1 MNKFYRVTDAEM
13 EVLASYMDDEI
24 REEVYSRFAPC
35 TNDELLGQV
44 LLRSGISK
52 EAIEEALNIEVSE
65 IEETFTVI
73 NSIKDFMYCNNHLKS
88 FKMIYPGRDFVTEK
102 SEKGKEYRLYLDKYI
117 EYLDLLKKKFPGIQ
131 ILCGVQEYFP
141 EIGHTFVDGRL
152 FYTWCNAIV
161 LYK

>member
-24 REEVYSRFAPC
+24 REAVYFRFAPC
-35 TNDELLGQV
+35 TNEELLGQV

-65 IEETFTVI
+65 FEETLSVI
-73 NSIKDFMYCNNHLKS
+73 NFIKDFMYSNNYLNSIKL
-88 FKMIYPGRDFVTEK
+88 IYPGRDFVTEK
-102 SEKGKEYRLYLDKYI
+102 SEKGEDYRLYLDKYI
-117 EYLDLLKKKFPGIQ
+117 EFLNVLKKIFPGIQ

-141 EIGHTFVDGRL
+141 EIGHTFIAGRL
-152 FYTWCNAIV
+152 FYTWCNDIV
-161 LYK
+161 